1 MKVLL
6 DEFLLLDSMTNTID
20 GDGVR
25 PVEYKGYDILPKGT
39 PKNLNTIK
47 KSLSFMLTALLLAT
61 LGFGYTARAED
72 DPNVKE
78 LTAIYAKLDAAF
90 KAKDLELLTS
100 YYAKDYTAEQKGKTL
115 KREEAVASL
124 GEALSIVKEISS
136 ATSTIVKVEQV
147 EGNYI
152 VDLTQVAKGTIA
164 GPDGKDHVLEASGKS
179 RDWWIKTD
187 EGKWENIHS
196 EDLSST
202 VLVDGKPVS

>member
-1 MKVLL
+1 M
-6 DEFLLLDSMTNTID
+6 
-20 GDGVR
+20 
-25 PVEYKGYDILPKGT
+25 KGYDILPKGT

-47 KSLSFMLTALLLAT
+47 KSLSFMLAALLLAT

-78 LTAIYAKLDAAF
+78 LTAIYAELDAAF
-90 KAKDLELLTS
+90 KAKNLELLTS
-100 YYAKDYTAEQKGKTL
+100 YYAKDYTVEQKGKTL
-115 KREEAVASL
+115 KREEAIASL
-124 GEALSIVKEISS
+124 EEGLAVVKEISS
-136 ATSTIVKVEQV
+136 ATSTIIKVEQV

-164 GPDGKDHVLEASGKS
+164 GPDGKDHVLEVSGKS

-187 EGKWENIHS
+187 DGKWENIHG
-196 EDLSST
+196 EDLNST